1 MNRGGDEMGW
11 KCLKQVLIMMMI
23 ILLTGCGSS
32 REPIKSAV
40 SSALIGVQNYDERTV
55 EKYFGVNILDPNTFL
70 DAKITNDIP
79 FDRMM
84 PQVVERFNF
93 RILDVEDEGDCAIVY
108 TEMTNVDMDKVMALF
123 YIEIFNRLFS
133 NATLYEEGHPNQE
146 ELNEA
151 YHQIMTYLIHSE
163 EREMMTTT
171 VEVHL
176 IYEKDSWKIV
186 LDEAVLNGIY
196 GGLLT
201 FFDEDE
207 GV

>member
-1 MNRGGDEMGW
+1 MGW

-55 EKYFGVNILDPNTFL
+55 EKYFWVNILDPNTFL

-108 TEMTNVDMDKVMALF
+108 TEMTNVDMDKVMPLF
-123 YIEIFNRLFS
+123 YI
-133 NATLYEEGHPNQE
+133 
-146 ELNEA
+146 
-151 YHQIMTYLIHSE
+151 
-163 EREMMTTT
+163 
-171 VEVHL
+171 
-176 IYEKDSWKIV
+176 
-186 LDEAVLNGIY
+186 
-196 GGLLT
+196 
-201 FFDEDE
+201 
-207 GV
+207 

>member
-55 EKYFGVNILDPNTFL
+55 EKYFWVNILDPNTFL

-108 TEMTNVDMDKVMALF
+108 TEMTNVDMDKVMPLF

-133 NATLYEEGHPNQE
+133 NATLYEEGHLNQE

>member
-1 MNRGGDEMGW
+1 
-11 KCLKQVLIMMMI
+11 
-23 ILLTGCGSS
+23 
-32 REPIKSAV
+32 
-40 SSALIGVQNYDERTV
+40 
-55 EKYFGVNILDPNTFL
+55 
-70 DAKITNDIP
+70 
-79 FDRMM
+79 
-84 PQVVERFNF
+84 
-93 RILDVEDEGDCAIVY
+93 
-108 TEMTNVDMDKVMALF
+108 
-123 YIEIFNRLFS
+123 
-133 NATLYEEGHPNQE
+133 LYEEGHPNQE

>member
-1 MNRGGDEMGW
+1 
-11 KCLKQVLIMMMI
+11 
-23 ILLTGCGSS
+23 
-32 REPIKSAV
+32 
-40 SSALIGVQNYDERTV
+40 
-55 EKYFGVNILDPNTFL
+55 
-70 DAKITNDIP
+70 
-79 FDRMM
+79 M

-93 RILDVEDEGDCAIVY
+93 RILDVEDEGDCVIVY
-108 TEMTNVDMDKVMALF
+108 TEMTNVDMDKVMPLF

>member
-55 EKYFGVNILDPNTFL
+55 EKYFWVNILDPNTFL

-108 TEMTNVDMDKVMALF
+108 TEMTNVDMDKVMPLF

>member
-1 MNRGGDEMGW
+1 MGW

-55 EKYFGVNILDPNTFL
+55 EKYFWVNILDPNTFL

-108 TEMTNVDMDKVMALF
+108 TEMTNVDMDKVMPLF

>member
-1 MNRGGDEMGW
+1 MGW

-55 EKYFGVNILDPNTFL
+55 EKYFGFNILDPNTFL

-108 TEMTNVDMDKVMALF
+108 TEMTNVDMDKVMPLF

>member
-1 MNRGGDEMGW
+1 MGW

-93 RILDVEDEGDCAIVY
+93 RILDVYFKLYRLVVFIQGHLHFH
-108 TEMTNVDMDKVMALF
+108 NGLG
-123 YIEIFNRLFS
+123 YIFILL
-133 NATLYEEGHPNQE
+133 LY
-146 ELNEA
+146 
-151 YHQIMTYLIHSE
+151 
-163 EREMMTTT
+163 
-171 VEVHL
+171 
-176 IYEKDSWKIV
+176 
-186 LDEAVLNGIY
+186 
-196 GGLLT
+196 
-201 FFDEDE
+201 
-207 GV
+207 

>member
-55 EKYFGVNILDPNTFL
+55 EKYFGFNILDPNTFL

-108 TEMTNVDMDKVMALF
+108 TEMTNVDMDKVMPLF